1 MVAEKRSA
9 RYGKNFQQDGSDFW
23 TILKLC
29 KRSSKCYSM
38 IGRTVI
44 GKVEGMKK
52 TRVLYLEVAEKI
64 KEDIFSGKYPVGTML
79 PTETEFE
86 ELFDVSKITVR
97 KAIELLA
104 ADEYVEKKSGKGTTV
119 LSERPYNKLSKAIS
133 FTQIL
138 ENSDL
143 SVEKVVLSVNR
154 VKLKESDPAY
164 EYFGSE
170 AVCFERMYLLGDKPY
185 IYFKHFLPIGL
196 KRVTKKVLE
205 KESLYRILY
214 QNGLDIERF
223 RDDFI
228 AIPLNSEQQQLLQT
242 EETLALKRIR
252 KSYDYE
258 EQVVEYSEALYNTN
272 NHAYQIEYET

>member
-1 MVAEKRSA
+1 
-9 RYGKNFQQDGSDFW
+9 
-23 TILKLC
+23 
-29 KRSSKCYSM
+29 
-38 IGRTVI
+38 
-44 GKVEGMKK
+44 MKK

-79 PTETEFE
+79 PTETELE
-86 ELFDVSKITVR
+86 KLFDVSKITVR

-138 ENSDL
+138 ENSNL
-143 SVEKVVLSVNR
+143 NVEKKILAVSKVELTENEKAS
-154 VKLKESDPAY
+154 

-170 AVCFERMYLLGDKPY
+170 AICFERMYLLADKPY
-185 IYFKHFLPIGL
+185 IYFKHYLPVGL
-196 KRVTKKVLE
+196 ERVTKEDLE

-223 RDDFI
+223 IDDFV
-228 AIPLNSEQQQLLQT
+228 AIMVNAEEQRLLQT
-242 EETLALKRIR
+242 TEKIALKRIR
-252 KSYDYE
+252 KSYDYNHK
-258 EQVVEYSEALYNTN
+258 VIEYSEALYNTSD
-272 NHAYQIEYET
+272 HAYQIEYET

>member
-1 MVAEKRSA
+1 
-9 RYGKNFQQDGSDFW
+9 
-23 TILKLC
+23 
-29 KRSSKCYSM
+29 
-38 IGRTVI
+38 
-44 GKVEGMKK
+44 MKK

-79 PTETEFE
+79 PTETELE
-86 ELFDVSKITVR
+86 KLFDVSKITVR

-138 ENSDL
+138 ENSNL
-143 SVEKVVLSVNR
+143 NVEKKILAVNK
-154 VKLKESDPAY
+154 VELAKNEKAS

-170 AVCFERMYLLGDKPY
+170 AICFERMYLLAGKPY
-185 IYFKHFLPIGL
+185 IYFKHYLPVGL
-196 KRVTKKVLE
+196 ERVTKEDLE

-223 RDDFI
+223 IDDFV
-228 AIPLNSEQQQLLQT
+228 AILVNAEEQRLLQT
-242 EETLALKRIR
+242 TEKIALKRIR
-252 KSYDYE
+252 KSYDYNHK
-258 EQVVEYSEALYNTN
+258 VIEYSEALYNTSD
-272 NHAYQIEYET
+272 HAYQIEYET